1 MNMLW
6 SPSQTPAVKDI
17 CEHLSPRER
26 RTATGLAALFGL
38 WIAGCLNLIVFLIL
52 FQRSSILGAVVPFLV
67 VGFVLGGSGL
77 LKKQKTFLL
86 NTPYA
91 KDKGYTRDHI

>member
-1 MNMLW
+1 MNILW
-6 SPSQTPAVKDI
+6 SPSQTPAAKDI

-26 RTATGLAALFGL
+26 RTAMGLSALFGL

-52 FQRSSILGAVVPFLV
+52 FQLWAVVPFLSI
-67 VGFVLGGSGL
+67 GFVLGVSGL

-86 NTPYA
+86 NRPYA
-91 KDKGYTRDHI
+91 KDKGYTHDQI